1 MSLMLKMLFKAI
13 GPKTF
18 NKFAEKCQNPNETQ
32 ENLLKYIISQNRK
45 TKYGKEHD
53 FDKIRTFADFQSEV
67 PISTYEDLSPY
78 IERAL
83 NGEPEQLTKRSPVFF
98 ATTSGTTGKPKYI
111 PVTPDGK
118 SLKSQLLRA
127 WFAKLFM
134 DHPSIFDDKVLS
146 VVSPEVESY
155 APSGI
160 PCGAESGHGYRSMPK
175 ASVSSYSCP
184 YDVYA
189 IKDYETKYYVLLR
202 IAASHS
208 ITLIYS
214 VNPSTVILLAQR
226 LKQFSEDIIRDVRD
240 GAISKKYPVSQ
251 QLEKL
256 LKHNLR
262 PNPQRAHFLEKAA
275 SRGGGK
281 LLPKHVWPNLAAIGC
296 WKGGSVGMYVSK
308 FDQYYPEG
316 TPVRDCGYYASEH
329 RGSVP
334 ISDDDSSG
342 VLAIPTNVYEFF
354 PASEDRKPGPT
365 DLLRPHQLKKGEQYY
380 IYVTTAAGLY
390 RYDMND
396 IIEVTDFYQK
406 TPMLRFVQKG
416 KGFISFT
423 GEKLSEAQVIAAI
436 QKALTSYLGN
446 YEFIAA
452 VGEMGD
458 VAPRYAFLT
467 EFETSLK
474 DDEAKSLA
482 HRIEKELS
490 LLNIEYEGKRKSK
503 RLEPLVLRIVLHGEF
518 SRYRKQAVEGGKNDG
533 QFKILRLTKDQNFA
547 KAFRTEKE
555 FSG

>member
-1 MSLMLKMLFKAI
+1 MSLMLKMLFNAI

-45 TKYGKEHD
+45 TKYGKEHG
-53 FDKIRTFADFQSEV
+53 FAKIRTFADFQSEV

-83 NGEPEQLTKRSPVFF
+83 NGEPEQLTKQSPVFF

-111 PVTPDGK
+111 PVTPNGK

-160 PCGAESGHGYRSMPK
+160 PCGAESGQGYRSMPK
-175 ASVSSYSCP
+175 ASSSSYSSP
-184 YDVYA
+184 YEVYA

-202 IAASHS
+202 IAASQS
-208 ITLIYS
+208 ISFIYS
-214 VNPSTVILLAQR
+214 VNPSTVLLLAQR
-226 LKQFSEDIIRDVRD
+226 LSQFTEDILRDVRD
-240 GAISKKYPVSQ
+240 GTISKKYPVSQ
-251 QLEKL
+251 ELVKL
-256 LKHNLR
+256 LKPYLR
-262 PNPQRAHFLEKAA
+262 PDPQRSHFLEKAA
-275 SRGGGK
+275 SKHAGV
-281 LLPKHVWPNLAAIGC
+281 LLPKYVWPKLAAIGC
-296 WKGGSVGMYVSK
+296 WKGGSVGMYLSQ
-308 FDQYYPEG
+308 FDRYYPEG
-316 TPVRDCGYYASEH
+316 IPVRDCGYYASEH

-365 DLLRPHQLKKGEQYY
+365 DLLRPHQLNKGEQYY
-380 IYVTTAAGLY
+380 VYVTTAAGLY

-416 KGFISFT
+416 KGFVSFT
-423 GEKLSEAQVIAAI
+423 GEKLSEAQVIAAV
-436 QKALTSYLGN
+436 QKAFASYSGN

-452 VGEMGD
+452 VGEMAEA
-458 VAPRYAFLT
+458 APRYAFLT
-467 EFETSLK
+467 EFETPPN

-482 HRIEKELS
+482 RRIEEEIS

-503 RLEPLVLRIVLHGEF
+503 RLGPLVLRIVAHGEYD
-518 SRYRKQAVEGGKNDG
+518 RYRREAVEGGKNDG

-547 KAFRTEKE
+547 KAFRAEKE
-555 FSG
+555 FSA

>member
-1 MSLMLKMLFKAI
+1 MFI
-13 GPKTF
+13 
-18 NKFAEKCQNPNETQ
+18 
-32 ENLLKYIISQNRK
+32 
-45 TKYGKEHD
+45 
-53 FDKIRTFADFQSEV
+53 
-67 PISTYEDLSPY
+67 
-78 IERAL
+78 
-83 NGEPEQLTKRSPVFF
+83 
-98 ATTSGTTGKPKYI
+98 
-111 PVTPDGK
+111 
-118 SLKSQLLRA
+118 
-127 WFAKLFM
+127 
-134 DHPSIFDDKVLS
+134 DHPEIFDDKVLS

-155 APSGI
+155 SSGGI
-160 PCGAESGHGYRSMPK
+160 PCGAESGQGYRSMPK
-175 ASVSSYSCP
+175 VTATSYSCP
-184 YDVYA
+184 YEVYA
-189 IKDYETKYYVLLR
+189 VKDYETKYYLLLR

-208 ITLIYS
+208 ITFIYS
-214 VNPSTVILLAQR
+214 VNPSTVLLLAQR
-226 LKQFSEDIIRDVRD
+226 LGQYSEDIIRDVRD
-240 GAISKKYPVSQ
+240 GTISKKYPVSQ

-275 SRGGGK
+275 SKDVGA

-354 PASEDRKPGPT
+354 PVSEGRKPEPT

-416 KGFISFT
+416 KGFVSFT
-423 GEKLSEAQVIAAI
+423 GEKLSEAQVIAAV
-436 QKALTSYLGN
+436 QKALTSYSGN

-458 VAPRYAFLT
+458 VAPRYAFLA

-518 SRYRKQAVEGGKNDG
+518 DRYRKQAVEGGKNDG
-533 QFKILRLTKDQNFA
+533 QFKILKLTKDQNFA
-547 KAFRTEKE
+547 KSFRTGKE
-555 FSG
+555 FCG